1 MRNQSGKGCG
11 FGSEGG
17 YIGSTP
23 PCAPNTPVALA
34 TTTEQPL
41 LDYEMFDQLPA
52 AVRQRVLEDGI
63 PALRGYHT
71 SWQALGRLWL
81 DAKAAAGD
89 DEETADRAI
98 RSLNLQPGPV
108 REWARALQYRADPKY
123 ANAIGQSRT
132 PEAIVAKGRAW
143 ENNQL
148 QLNPKTDYYDVTTS
162 VKDLSFDSL
171 CGDDVLKASPNVAG
185 ATGENAIKAILETL
199 GIKFEEQY
207 QRAFLCD
214 FGEEKRPDFKVG
226 TVRAQ
231 ADARLARGF
240 YIESAMRLNVRDK
253 DLGLYYLLHQIVQF
267 ADLPTIVVYDA
278 SIISDRVA
286 GWSARFNEKHRSGG
300 KLFGVVTLQ
309 QFREWAIRKLGK
321 QQ

>member
-1 MRNQSGKGCG
+1 MVS
-11 FGSEGG
+11 
-17 YIGSTP
+17 STP
-23 PCAPNTPVALA
+23 PHHANTHMSLA
-34 TTTEQPL
+34 TVAEQPL
-41 LDYEMFDQLPA
+41 LDYEVFDQLPA

-63 PALRGYHT
+63 PALRSYHA
-71 SWQALGRLWL
+71 SWQSLGQLWL
-81 DAKAAAGD
+81 NARAAAGN

-108 REWARALQYRADPKY
+108 REWARALQYLNDPKY
-123 ANAIGQSRT
+123 ANAIGQART
-132 PEAIVAKGRAW
+132 PESIAARGRAW
-143 ENNQL
+143 DANQL
-148 QLNPKTDYYDVTTS
+148 QLNPKTDHYDVTTTVS
-162 VKDLSFDSL
+162 DLSFDSL
-171 CGDDVLKASPNVAG
+171 TGDDVLKASPNIAG
-185 ATGENAIKAILETL
+185 ATGENAIRTILETL

-226 TVRAQ
+226 TVKAK

-240 YIESAMRLNVRDK
+240 YIESAMRLSARDK

-278 SIISDRVA
+278 PMISDRVA
-286 GWSARFNEKHRSGG
+286 GWAARFSDKHRSGG

>member
-1 MRNQSGKGCG
+1 MARPPV
-11 FGSEGG
+11 FGRSLM
-17 YIGSTP
+17 T
-23 PCAPNTPVALA
+23 LA
-34 TTTEQPL
+34 TVTDQPL

-52 AVRQRVLEDGI
+52 AIRQRVLEDGI
-63 PALRGYHT
+63 PALRGYQA

-81 DAKAAAGD
+81 DVSKAPGGD
-89 DEETADRAI
+89 EDTADRAI
-98 RSLNLQPGPV
+98 RALNLQPGPV
-108 REWARALQYRADPKY
+108 REWARAWQYLSDPKY
-123 ANAIGQSRT
+123 ANAIGQART
-132 PEAIVAKGRAW
+132 PESIAARGRAW
-143 ENNQL
+143 DANQL
-148 QLNPKTDYYDVTTS
+148 QLNPKIDYYDVVTS
-162 VKDLSFDSL
+162 VRDLSFDSM

-185 ATGENAIKAILETL
+185 ATGENAIRTILETL
-199 GIKFEEQY
+199 DIKFEEQY
-207 QRAFLCD
+207 QRAFMCD

-226 TVRAQ
+226 TVKAK

-240 YIESAMRLNVRDK
+240 YIESAMRLNARDK

-278 SIISDRVA
+278 PMISDRVA
-286 GWSARFNEKHRSGG
+286 GWATRFSEKHRSGG